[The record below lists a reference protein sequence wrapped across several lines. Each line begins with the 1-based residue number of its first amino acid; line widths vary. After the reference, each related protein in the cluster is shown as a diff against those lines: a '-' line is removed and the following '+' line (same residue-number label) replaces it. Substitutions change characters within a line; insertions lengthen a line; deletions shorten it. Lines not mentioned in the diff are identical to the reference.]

1 MFASIINKL
10 ASGTQATKKI
20 IDEVTEFRALKA
32 EINKARCVLEFD
44 AKGTITAINQNALKA
59 LGFSESDVL
68 NEHHRVLVGSCL
80 LYTSRCV

>member
-32 EINKARCVLEFD
+32 EINKARCVL
-44 AKGTITAINQNALKA
+44 AVSYTHL
-59 LGFSESDVL
+59 DVYKRQPYKL
-68 NEHHRVLVGSCL
+68 
-80 LYTSRCV
+80 T